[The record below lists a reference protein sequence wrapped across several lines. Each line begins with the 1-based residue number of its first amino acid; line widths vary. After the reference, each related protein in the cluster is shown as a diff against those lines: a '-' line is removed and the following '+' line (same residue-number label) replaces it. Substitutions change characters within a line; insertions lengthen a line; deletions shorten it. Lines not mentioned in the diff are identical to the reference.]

1 MKFKLMTSEQG
12 MIKISVRTFNRFAL
26 FLLFGLLISTALPAC
41 KAKEKAAE
49 KEAAALLAK
58 QTEQAKKDLIA
69 LLSDNNQKS
78 LEEKERDLQAIK
90 DLGLTDPEVLKLI
103 EKAEAK
109 LAAEREALRNTP
121 VNNGNTERE
130 AKQRAL
136 GSALSAIAGAR
147 SVEEANRK
155 ISETLKLFS
164 SPDAPVLIVIAE
176 ENGQKDFDRPTTIRK
191 YLEYLKDTGNAPD
204 ALSHLTMDGAGL
216 IAEVELIKR

>member
-1 MKFKLMTSEQG
+1 MIVKRLESITFRTVTRYGLYLM
-12 MIKISVRTFNRFAL
+12 L
-26 FLLFGLLISTALPAC
+26 GLLVSTGMPAC
-41 KAKEKAAE
+41 KAKEKAAQ

-58 QTEQAKKDLIA
+58 QTEQAKKDLIS
-69 LLSDNNQKS
+69 LLSDNNTKS
-78 LEEKERDLQAIK
+78 LEEKERDLQAVK

-103 EKAEAK
+103 EKVEAK
-109 LAAEREALRNTP
+109 LAAEREAQRNAS
-121 VNNGNTERE
+121 NNTGTTELQ

-136 GSALSAIAGAR
+136 GSAMTAISGAR

-176 ENGQKDFDRPTTIRK
+176 ENGQKDFDRPTSIRL

-204 ALSHLTMDGAGL
+204 ALSHLTMDSNGL
-216 IAEVELIKR
+216 ISEVELIKR

>member
-1 MKFKLMTSEQG
+1 MMIVKKLETITLRRVTRYGLYLM
-12 MIKISVRTFNRFAL
+12 L
-26 FLLFGLLISTALPAC
+26 GLLVSTGMPAC
-41 KAKEKAAE
+41 KAKEKAAQ
-49 KEAAALLAK
+49 KEAAELLAK
-58 QTEQAKKDLIA
+58 QTEQAKKDLIS

-103 EKAEAK
+103 EKVEAK
-109 LAAEREALRNTP
+109 LAAEREAQRNTS
-121 VNNGNTERE
+121 NNTTGTTELQ

-136 GSALSAIAGAR
+136 GSALAAISGAR

-176 ENGQKDFDRPTTIRK
+176 ENGQKDFDRPSTIKR

-204 ALSHLTMDGAGL
+204 ALSHLTMDGNGL
-216 IAEVELIKR
+216 ISEVELIKR

>member
-1 MKFKLMTSEQG
+1 MMIVKRLQSITFRKVGRYGLYLM
-12 MIKISVRTFNRFAL
+12 L
-26 FLLFGLLISTALPAC
+26 GLLVSTGMPAC
-41 KAKEKAAE
+41 KAKEKAAQ

-58 QTEQAKKDLIA
+58 QTEQAKKDLIS
-69 LLSDNNQKS
+69 LLSDNNTKS

-103 EKAEAK
+103 EKVEAK
-109 LAAEREALRNTP
+109 LAAEREALRNAST
-121 VNNGNTERE
+121 NTGNTELQ

-136 GSALSAIAGAR
+136 GSAMAAISGAR

-164 SPDAPVLIVIAE
+164 SPDAPLLIVIAE
-176 ENGQKDFDRPTTIRK
+176 ENGQKDFDRPSTIRL

-204 ALSHLTMDGAGL
+204 ALSNLTMDNNGL
-216 IAEVELIKR
+216 ISEVELIKR